1 MTRIA
6 IIALSLAATAITA
19 GAMVPVSQ
27 VIDPVAVH
35 ETVITKNQAWP
46 QLGPMV
52 FEDCFTAVCEG
63 K

>member
-6 IIALSLAATAITA
+6 IVALSLAATALTA

-27 VIDPVAVH
+27 VTGPAAH
-35 ETVITKNQAWP
+35 ETVITKNQIWP

-52 FEDCFTAVCEG
+52 FEDCFTAACEG